1 MLEVE
6 GVSTGYGRLPV
17 LFDVSLTVG
26 AGEMVALL
34 GPNGAGKSTLLKTIL
49 GMLPVRSG
57 SLTFEGRRLT
67 AAPANERFAAGI
79 SLCPEGRRI
88 FKNLTVRENLLAGSC
103 SVSRQDAAE
112 QLDVC
117 YDLFPILG
125 QRQRQRAGSLS
136 GGEQQMAAVARAL
149 MSRPRLLLVDE
160 LSMGLAPI
168 VVSQLLE
175 SLRALCDR
183 GLGLIVVEQHAAR
196 MIGFADRGVLL
207 EKGQIAFTGPLL
219 DAERRMEETYMGE
232 PAAAGSGRRER

>member
-1 MLEVE
+1 MLEAE
-6 GVSTGYGRLPV
+6 HVSTGYGRLSV
-17 LFDVSLTVG
+17 LFDVSLSVA

-57 SLTFEGRRLT
+57 SLTFDGRRLT

-79 SLCPEGRRI
+79 SLCPEGRRV
-88 FKNLTVRENLLAGSC
+88 FKSLTVRENLLAGSC
-103 SVSRQDAAE
+103 SVGRAEAAE

-117 YDLFPILG
+117 YELFPVLG
-125 QRQRQRAGSLS
+125 ERQQQRAGSLS
-136 GGEQQMAAVARAL
+136 GGEQQMVALARAL

-168 VVSQLLE
+168 VVSQLLK
-175 SLRALCDR
+175 SLRELCDR

-196 MIGFADRGVLL
+196 MIGFADRGELL
-207 EKGQIAFTGPLL
+207 EKGQVVFTGPVL
-219 DAERRMEETYMGE
+219 DAERRMEETYMGA
-232 PAAAGSGRRER
+232 PAAAGLGRGEQ

>member
-1 MLEVE
+1 MLRVE
-6 GVSTGYGRLPV
+6 RVSTGYGRLPV
-17 LFDVSLTVG
+17 LFDVSMTVG
-26 AGEMVALL
+26 AGEMVAIL
-34 GPNGAGKSTLLKTIL
+34 GPNGAGKSTLLTTIL

-67 AAPANERFAAGI
+67 AAPASERFAAGI
-79 SLCPEGRRI
+79 SLCPEGRRV

-103 SVSRQDAAE
+103 SVNRHDAAL

-125 QRQRQRAGSLS
+125 QRQQQRAGSLS
-136 GGEQQMAAVARAL
+136 GGEQQMVALGRAL

-168 VVSQLLE
+168 VVGQLLE

-183 GLGLIVVEQHAAR
+183 GLGLVVVEQHAAR

-207 EKGQIAFTGPLL
+207 EKGQIVFTGPLPE
-219 DAERRMEETYMGE
+219 AERRMEETYMGD
-232 PAAAGSGRRER
+232 PAPVRPGRR

>member
-6 GVSTGYGRLPV
+6 SVSTGYGRLPV
-17 LFDVSLTVG
+17 LFDISVRVDE
-26 AGEMVALL
+26 GEMVALL
-34 GPNGAGKSTLLKTIL
+34 GPNGAGKSTLLKAIL
-49 GMLPVRSG
+49 GMLPIRSG

-79 SLCPEGRRI
+79 SLCPEGRRV

-103 SVSRQDAAE
+103 SVSRQDATE

-117 YDLFPILG
+117 HDLFPVLG
-125 QRQRQRAGSLS
+125 QRQQQRAGSLS
-136 GGEQQMAAVARAL
+136 GGEQQMLAVARAL

-207 EKGQIAFTGPLL
+207 EKGQIVFTGPLP

-232 PAAAGSGRRER
+232 PATAGHGRRD

>member
-125 QRQRQRAGSLS
+125 QRQRQQAGSLS

>member
-6 GVSTGYGRLPV
+6 GVCTGYGRLPV
-17 LFDVSLTVG
+17 LFGVSLRV
-26 AGEMVALL
+26 APGEMIALL
-34 GPNGAGKSTLLKTIL
+34 GPNGAGKSTLLKTVL
-49 GMLPVRSG
+49 GMLPIRTG

-79 SLCPEGRRI
+79 SLCPEGRRV
-88 FKNLTVRENLLAGSC
+88 FKNLTVRENLLSGSC
-103 SVSRQDAAE
+103 SVLRQDAAE

-125 QRQRQRAGSLS
+125 QRQEQKAGSLS
-136 GGEQQMAAVARAL
+136 GGEQQMVAVARAL

-183 GLGLIVVEQHAAR
+183 GLGLVVVEQHAAR

-207 EKGQIAFTGPLL
+207 EKGQIVFTGPLP

-232 PAAAGSGRRER
+232 PAAAGLGRRE

>member
-6 GVSTGYGRLPV
+6 RVSTGYGRLPV
-17 LFDVSLTVG
+17 LFDVSLTV
-26 AGEMVALL
+26 ATGEMVGLL

-79 SLCPEGRRI
+79 SLCPEGRRV

-103 SVSRQDAAE
+103 SVGRAEAAE

-117 YDLFPILG
+117 YELFPVLG
-125 QRQRQRAGSLS
+125 QRQQQRAGSLS
-136 GGEQQMAAVARAL
+136 GGEQQMVALARAL

-175 SLRALCDR
+175 ALRALCDR
-183 GLGLIVVEQHAAR
+183 GLGEQHAAR

-207 EKGQIAFTGPLL
+207 EKGQIVFSGPLA

-232 PAAAGSGRRER
+232 PAPVGPGGRS

>member
-1 MLEVE
+1 
-6 GVSTGYGRLPV
+6 
-17 LFDVSLTVG
+17 
-26 AGEMVALL
+26 
-34 GPNGAGKSTLLKTIL
+34 
-49 GMLPVRSG
+49 VR
-57 SLTFEGRRLT
+57 
-67 AAPANERFAAGI
+67 
-79 SLCPEGRRI
+79 
-88 FKNLTVRENLLAGSC
+88 
-103 SVSRQDAAE
+103 RQDAAE

-125 QRQRQRAGSLS
+125 QRQEQKAGSLS
-136 GGEQQMAAVARAL
+136 GGEQQMVAVARAL

-183 GLGLIVVEQHAAR
+183 GLGLVVVEQHAAR

-207 EKGQIAFTGPLL
+207 EKGQIVFTGPLP

-232 PAAAGSGRRER
+232 PAAAGLGRRE

>member
-17 LFDVSLTVG
+17 LFDVSVRVG

-49 GMLPVRSG
+49 GMLPIRSG
-57 SLTFEGRRLT
+57 SLIFEGRRLT

-79 SLCPEGRRI
+79 SLCPEGRRV
-88 FKNLTVRENLLAGSC
+88 FKNLTVRENLLSGSC
-103 SVSRQDAAE
+103 SVSRQDATE

-117 YDLFPILG
+117 YDLFPVLG
-125 QRQRQRAGSLS
+125 QRQQQRAGSLS
-136 GGEQQMAAVARAL
+136 GGEQQMVAVARAL

-168 VVSQLLE
+168 VVGQLLE

-207 EKGQIAFTGPLL
+207 EKGQIVFTGPLP

-232 PAAAGSGRRER
+232 PAAAGHGRRE